1 MEPQVDTFW
10 DDCLLTGRASGMR
23 SGVSVMKDE
32 KGELTRLAVDDV
44 VGNVEAFMELRGM
57 SEDEAIE
64 ATLSQCYPET
74 PGGAKTIRALL
85 AYQADHLHQLQP

>member
-44 VGNVEAFMELRGM
+44 VGNVEAFMELRGL
-57 SEDEAIE
+57 SEESAID
-64 ATLSQCYPET
+64 ATLEQFPET